1 MNHPIHQYV
10 IAMNH
15 YNLPMYP
22 LIIHDE
28 FPLKE
33 QNLREPRSEPPGPS
47 GRRGQAT
54 HCGAFQ
60 GHHLVA
66 MEFQQPKLLL
76 GYGYTYEY
84 CTHGYIYIYKYCVCI
99 CIYVCK
105 YVNICLYMYIVY
117 VYIYVY
123 IYMYIY
129 VYAYVCLYVFMYKY
143 VNI

>member
-28 FPLKE
+28 FPQKE

-47 GRRGQAT
+47 ERRGQAT

-66 MEFQQPKLLL
+66 MEFQQPKLLI
-76 GYGYTYEY
+76 GYDI
-84 CTHGYIYIYKYCVCI
+84 HMNIVHL
-99 CIYVCK
+99 CIYVCI
-105 YVNICLYMYIVY
+105 YVNMCIYIYIC
-117 VYIYVY
+117 IYVY
-123 IYMYIY
+123 IYIYICM
-129 VYAYVCLYVFMYKY
+129 YVCMYVCM
-143 VNI
+143 